1 MKLWIRIVLYVVFI
15 ALACGFGYLFRRDYT
30 RFMTEQETSSKSDPV
45 ENLTATP
52 RLTGGQPDFGSLLKY
67 GGVFVLSAVGVG
79 LLFAHDVAVYLGSKA
94 QKALFNEEGE
104 GIKDPEWEIAERE
117 WANGNHMEAIRL
129 IREYLNKNP
138 REQWAALRIAE
149 IYEKD
154 LNNPLAAALEYEE
167 VLKHKLSPERWGW
180 AAIHLANIYS
190 GKLGKPDQ
198 AVALLRRIEVEC
210 GDTPPAEKARQRL
223 ALYDETGSEPVR
235 EGSSGEA

>member
-1 MKLWIRIVLYVVFI
+1 MKLWIRIALYVVFI
-15 ALACGFGYLFRRDYT
+15 ALACGFGYVFRRDYT
-30 RFMTEQETSSKSDPV
+30 RFMSEQETSSKSDPV

-52 RLTGGQPDFGSLLKY
+52 RLTGGQPDFATLIKY
-67 GGVFVLSAVGVG
+67 GGVFVLSVIGAG
-79 LLFAHDVAVYLGSKA
+79 LLFAHDVSVYLGGKA

-104 GIKDPEWEIAERE
+104 GIKDPEWEVAERE

-129 IREYLNKNP
+129 IRGYLVKNP

-190 GKLGKPDQ
+190 GKLGKPEQ
-198 AVALLRRIEVEC
+198 AVALLRRIDAEC
-210 GDTPPAEKARQRL
+210 GETPPAEKARQRL
-223 ALYDETGSEPVR
+223 ALYDGTSSEQVSEEPTN
-235 EGSSGEA
+235 EA

>member
-1 MKLWIRIVLYVVFI
+1 MGR
-15 ALACGFGYLFRRDYT
+15 A
-30 RFMTEQETSSKSDPV
+30 
-45 ENLTATP
+45 
-52 RLTGGQPDFGSLLKY
+52 
-67 GGVFVLSAVGVG
+67 
-79 LLFAHDVAVYLGSKA
+79 AHRGD
-94 QKALFNEEGE
+94 
-104 GIKDPEWEIAERE
+104 
-117 WANGNHMEAIRL
+117 
-129 IREYLNKNP
+129 
-138 REQWAALRIAE
+138 
-149 IYEKD
+149 YEKD

-198 AVALLRRIEVEC
+198 AVALLRRIEAEC